1 MCDYA
6 NICILWFTYLPTG
19 LGPLFTLRES
29 YYPGDIGFDP
39 LGLKPTNA
47 DEFATMQAKELSN
60 GRLAM
65 LAVAGMCVQELV
77 NGQPVLSDLSSLPF

>member
-1 MCDYA
+1 M
-6 NICILWFTYLPTG
+6 
-19 LGPLFTLRES
+19 FTLRES

-39 LGLKPTNA
+39 LGLKPSNA
-47 DEFATMQAKELSN
+47 DEFASMQAKELSN

-77 NGQPVLSDLSSLPF
+77 NGQPVLSDLPALPF